1 MNEVEETAEVCLQK
15 NRVTDGPLTVNVTA
29 GEKDVPDAA
38 SGRNDFCSINILSV
52 PAEIEA
58 ITAEANFRGTIH
70 CHKTPYYSPWFLA
83 KI

>member
-1 MNEVEETAEVCLQK
+1 MNEVEETVEVCLQK

-29 GEKDVPDAA
+29 GEKDAPDAA

-52 PAEIEA
+52 PAEIE
-58 ITAEANFRGTIH
+58 GHH